1 MSKMD
6 SIDDHIRQLK
16 LNYDWLKAHM
26 PSSFFKD
33 NPTEAV
39 LTAAHCMMDLAKQE
53 NFILSNSAGFS
64 LAIALHEPHL
74 DLKIFKKANY
84 LAIQSYETYL
94 SNENFP
100 SLNKKALFGR
110 FKTCTSIASAKRGS
124 FATKGSSIPNSCALP
139 RANSTRVL

>member
-100 SLNKKALFGR
+100 SLNKKLYLAVLR
-110 FKTCTSIASAKRGS
+110 HAPQLHQQ
-124 FATKGSSIPNSCALP
+124 KGDLLLQRDLLSQILVQP
-139 RANSTRVL
+139 RAYPTRVL